1 MQEFNRDSLNQ
12 LQQSIQVII
21 HSIER
26 EKINIRINQERYTK
40 KLREYNNLMGKP
52 SLSKEQKLNIRKEK
66 MEQLKKREIFS
77 PNYGKKMHLFNPE
90 EEIKT
95 LKKSASMNEMKLIS
109 IKDGINRQSLENNRL
124 LREIDIIRRDRLIQK
139 DKLER
144 IELENGDINQQIKT
158 LQKKNKRSTSK
169 LNYEG
174 LQNQKNINK
183 TLEEKF
189 RLKRD
194 NLELKY
200 HQVIQENIR
209 KERQKIDELGK
220 QRMANAVFADSVR
233 KNARKGQDPM
243 TIVDQDEIQDRI
255 PILDAILEK
264 WNYIIKFK
272 KQMINKYLINATKI
286 KDTLDKLLLVSGLE
300 HYQEL
305 PQLYEMDETQN
316 AKIEQ
321 ALSNIS
327 NEVDLLKEQK
337 ELMEK
342 KIKKLQENKKE
353 TINQNEIN
361 VKEKEENINNL
372 KKLNEDL
379 LIQIKQKK
387 VLFSDLQECT
397 FNFLKKMG
405 NTYLSDFV
413 VKKINIEENSKMNE
427 NNVLDYLG
435 SVYCYIQLISDF
447 NDNVLMKKE
456 IKQNMN
462 TTSLVNKS
470 IENLDKEIKFK
481 LQKFNYKNC
490 LNKVKD
496 IKQKSTFDEV
506 IIKLANDIVNE
517 VNNNQF
523 ERLHPYTIL
532 NSSNEVTSDKTKVT
546 KNLRYN
552 QEQKEI

>member
-144 IELENGDINQQIKT
+144 IDIENGDIDQQIKT

-255 PILDAILEK
+255 PILDAVLEK

-272 KQMINKYLINATKI
+272 KQMINKYLINSTKI

-481 LQKFNYKNC
+481 LLKFNYKNC
-490 LNKVKD
+490 LNKVKKD
-496 IKQKSTFDEV
+496 KKQNNMFDDV
-506 IIKLANDIVNE
+506 IRRLANEIVKDVNDNYDINE
-517 VNNNQF
+517 D
-523 ERLHPYTIL
+523 TIVGT
-532 NSSNEVTSDKTKVT
+532 NVSSPTKNT
-546 KNLRYN
+546 KKQNLRY
-552 QEQKEI
+552 EDI

>member
-1 MQEFNRDSLNQ
+1 MKEFNRDNLDQ

-158 LQKKNKRSTSK
+158 LQKKNKRSISK

-194 NLELKY
+194 DLELKY

-243 TIVDQDEIQDRI
+243 TIVDQDEIQDSI
-255 PILDAILEK
+255 PILDAVLEK

-272 KQMINKYLINATKI
+272 KQMINKYLINSTKI

-490 LNKVKD
+490 LNKVKKD
-496 IKQKSTFDEV
+496 KKQNTMFDDV
-506 IIKLANDIVNE
+506 IRRLANEIVKDVNDNYDINE
-517 VNNNQF
+517 D
-523 ERLHPYTIL
+523 TIVGT
-532 NSSNEVTSDKTKVT
+532 NVSSPAKNTK
-546 KNLRYN
+546 KQNLRY
-552 QEQKEI
+552 EDI

>member
-1 MQEFNRDSLNQ
+1 MKEFNRDNLNQ

-26 EKINIRINQERYTK
+26 EKINIRINRERYTK

-144 IELENGDINQQIKT
+144 IDIENGDIDQQIKT

-272 KQMINKYLINATKI
+272 KQMINKYLINSTKI

-481 LQKFNYKNC
+481 LLKFNYKNC
-490 LNKVKD
+490 LNKVKKD
-496 IKQKSTFDEV
+496 KKQNNMFDDV
-506 IIKLANDIVNE
+506 IRRLANEIVKDVNDNYDINE
-517 VNNNQF
+517 D
-523 ERLHPYTIL
+523 TIVGT
-532 NSSNEVTSDKTKVT
+532 NVSSPTKNT
-546 KNLRYN
+546 KKQNLRY
-552 QEQKEI
+552 EDI

>member
-1 MQEFNRDSLNQ
+1 MKEFNRDNLNQ

-144 IELENGDINQQIKT
+144 IDIENGDIDQQIKT

-272 KQMINKYLINATKI
+272 KQMINKYLINSTKI

-481 LQKFNYKNC
+481 LLKFNYKNC
-490 LNKVKD
+490 LNKVKKDKKQNNMFDDVIRRLANEIVKDVNDNYD
-496 IKQKSTFDEV
+496 IKEDT
-506 IIKLANDIVNE
+506 IVGTN
-517 VNNNQF
+517 V
-523 ERLHPYTIL
+523 
-532 NSSNEVTSDKTKVT
+532 SSPTKNT
-546 KNLRYN
+546 KKQNLRY
-552 QEQKEI
+552 EDI

>member
-1 MQEFNRDSLNQ
+1 MKEFNRDNLNQ

-95 LKKSASMNEMKLIS
+95 LKKSTSMNEMKLIS

-144 IELENGDINQQIKT
+144 IDIENGDIDQQIKT

-272 KQMINKYLINATKI
+272 KQMINKYLINSTKI

-405 NTYLSDFV
+405 NTHLSDFV

-481 LQKFNYKNC
+481 LLKFNYKNC
-490 LNKVKD
+490 LNKVKKD
-496 IKQKSTFDEV
+496 KKQNNMFDDV
-506 IIKLANDIVNE
+506 IRRLANEIVKDVNDNYDINE
-517 VNNNQF
+517 D
-523 ERLHPYTIL
+523 TIVGT
-532 NSSNEVTSDKTKVT
+532 NVSSPTKNT
-546 KNLRYN
+546 KKQNLRY
-552 QEQKEI
+552 EDI

>member
-1 MQEFNRDSLNQ
+1 MKEFNRDNLNQ

-144 IELENGDINQQIKT
+144 IDIENGDIDQQIKT

-272 KQMINKYLINATKI
+272 KQMINKYLINSTKI

-316 AKIEQ
+316 SKIEQ

-342 KIKKLQENKKE
+342 K
-353 TINQNEIN
+353 
-361 VKEKEENINNL
+361 
-372 KKLNEDL
+372 
-379 LIQIKQKK
+379 
-387 VLFSDLQECT
+387 
-397 FNFLKKMG
+397 
-405 NTYLSDFV
+405 
-413 VKKINIEENSKMNE
+413 
-427 NNVLDYLG
+427 
-435 SVYCYIQLISDF
+435 
-447 NDNVLMKKE
+447 
-456 IKQNMN
+456 
-462 TTSLVNKS
+462 
-470 IENLDKEIKFK
+470 
-481 LQKFNYKNC
+481 
-490 LNKVKD
+490 
-496 IKQKSTFDEV
+496 
-506 IIKLANDIVNE
+506 
-517 VNNNQF
+517 
-523 ERLHPYTIL
+523 
-532 NSSNEVTSDKTKVT
+532 
-546 KNLRYN
+546 
-552 QEQKEI
+552 

>member
-1 MQEFNRDSLNQ
+1 MKEFNRDNLNQ

-95 LKKSASMNEMKLIS
+95 LKKSASMNEMKLVS

-144 IELENGDINQQIKT
+144 IDIENGDIDQQIKT

-272 KQMINKYLINATKI
+272 KQMINKYLINSTKI

-481 LQKFNYKNC
+481 LLKFNYKNC
-490 LNKVKD
+490 LNKVKKD
-496 IKQKSTFDEV
+496 KKQNNMFDDV
-506 IIKLANDIVNE
+506 IRRLANEIVKDVNDNYDINE
-517 VNNNQF
+517 D
-523 ERLHPYTIL
+523 TIVGT
-532 NSSNEVTSDKTKVT
+532 NVSSPTKNT
-546 KNLRYN
+546 KKQNLRY
-552 QEQKEI
+552 EDI

>member
-1 MQEFNRDSLNQ
+1 MKEFNRDNLNQ

-144 IELENGDINQQIKT
+144 IDIENGDIDQQIKT

-272 KQMINKYLINATKI
+272 KQLINKYLINSTKI

-481 LQKFNYKNC
+481 LLKFNYKNC
-490 LNKVKD
+490 LNKVKKD
-496 IKQKSTFDEV
+496 KKQNNMFDDV
-506 IIKLANDIVNE
+506 IRRLANEIVKDVNDNYDINE
-517 VNNNQF
+517 D
-523 ERLHPYTIL
+523 TIVGT
-532 NSSNEVTSDKTKVT
+532 NVSSPTKNT
-546 KNLRYN
+546 KKQNLRY
-552 QEQKEI
+552 EAI

>member
-1 MQEFNRDSLNQ
+1 MKEFNRDNLNQ

-52 SLSKEQKLNIRKEK
+52 SLSKVQKLNIRKEK

-144 IELENGDINQQIKT
+144 IDIENGDIDQQIKT

-272 KQMINKYLINATKI
+272 KQMINKYLINSTKI

-481 LQKFNYKNC
+481 LLKFNYKNC
-490 LNKVKD
+490 LNKVKKD
-496 IKQKSTFDEV
+496 KKQNNMFDDV
-506 IIKLANDIVNE
+506 IRRLANEIVKDVNDNYDINE
-517 VNNNQF
+517 D
-523 ERLHPYTIL
+523 TIVGT
-532 NSSNEVTSDKTKVT
+532 NVSSPTKNT
-546 KNLRYN
+546 KKQNLRY
-552 QEQKEI
+552 EDI

>member
-144 IELENGDINQQIKT
+144 IDIENGDIDQQIKT

-272 KQMINKYLINATKI
+272 KQMINKYLINSTKI

-481 LQKFNYKNC
+481 LLKFNYKNC
-490 LNKVKD
+490 LNKVKKD
-496 IKQKSTFDEV
+496 KKQNNMFDDV
-506 IIKLANDIVNE
+506 IRRLANEIVKDVNDNYDINE
-517 VNNNQF
+517 D
-523 ERLHPYTIL
+523 TIVGT
-532 NSSNEVTSDKTKVT
+532 NVSSPTKNT
-546 KNLRYN
+546 KKQNLRY
-552 QEQKEI
+552 EDI

>member
-1 MQEFNRDSLNQ
+1 MKEFNRDNLNQ

-144 IELENGDINQQIKT
+144 IDIENGDIDQQIKT

-209 KERQKIDELGK
+209 KERQKIGELGK

-272 KQMINKYLINATKI
+272 KQMINKYLINSTKI

-361 VKEKEENINNL
+361 VKEKEANIDNL

-379 LIQIKQKK
+379 LNQIKQKK

-481 LQKFNYKNC
+481 LLKFNYKNC
-490 LNKVKD
+490 LNKVKKD
-496 IKQKSTFDEV
+496 KKQNNMFDDV
-506 IIKLANDIVNE
+506 IRRLANEIVKDVNDNYDINE
-517 VNNNQF
+517 D
-523 ERLHPYTIL
+523 TIVGT
-532 NSSNEVTSDKTKVT
+532 NVSSPTKNT
-546 KNLRYN
+546 KKQNLRY
-552 QEQKEI
+552 EDI

>member
-1 MQEFNRDSLNQ
+1 MKEFNRDNLNQ

-77 PNYGKKMHLFNPE
+77 PNYGKKIHLFNPE

-158 LQKKNKRSTSK
+158 LQKKNKRSISK
-169 LNYEG
+169 LNYED

-194 NLELKY
+194 DLELKY

-255 PILDAILEK
+255 PILDAVLEK

-272 KQMINKYLINATKI
+272 KQMINKYLINSTKI

-490 LNKVKD
+490 LNKVKKD
-496 IKQKSTFDEV
+496 KKQNTMFDDV
-506 IIKLANDIVNE
+506 IRRLANEIVKDVNDNYDINE
-517 VNNNQF
+517 D
-523 ERLHPYTIL
+523 TIVGT
-532 NSSNEVTSDKTKVT
+532 NVSSPAKNTK
-546 KNLRYN
+546 KQNLRY
-552 QEQKEI
+552 EDI

>member
-1 MQEFNRDSLNQ
+1 MKEFNRDNLNQ

-144 IELENGDINQQIKT
+144 IDIENGDIDQQIKT

-272 KQMINKYLINATKI
+272 KQLINKYLINSTKI

-481 LQKFNYKNC
+481 LLKFNYKNC
-490 LNKVKD
+490 LNKVKKD
-496 IKQKSTFDEV
+496 KKQNNMFDDV
-506 IIKLANDIVNE
+506 IRRLANEIVKDVNDNYDINE
-517 VNNNQF
+517 D
-523 ERLHPYTIL
+523 TIVGT
-532 NSSNEVTSDKTKVT
+532 NVSSPTKNT
-546 KNLRYN
+546 KKQNLRY
-552 QEQKEI
+552 EDI

>member
-1 MQEFNRDSLNQ
+1 MKEFNRDNLNQ

-144 IELENGDINQQIKT
+144 IDIENGDIDQQIKT

-209 KERQKIDELGK
+209 KERQKIDELGR

-272 KQMINKYLINATKI
+272 KQMINKYLINSTKI

-481 LQKFNYKNC
+481 LLKFNYKNC
-490 LNKVKD
+490 LNKVKKD
-496 IKQKSTFDEV
+496 KKQNNMFDDV
-506 IIKLANDIVNE
+506 IRRLANEIVKDVNDNYDINE
-517 VNNNQF
+517 D
-523 ERLHPYTIL
+523 TIVGT
-532 NSSNEVTSDKTKVT
+532 NVSSPTKNT
-546 KNLRYN
+546 KKQNLRY
-552 QEQKEI
+552 EDI

>member
-1 MQEFNRDSLNQ
+1 MKEFNRDNLNQ

-144 IELENGDINQQIKT
+144 IDIENGDIDQQIKT

-255 PILDAILEK
+255 PILDAVLEK

-272 KQMINKYLINATKI
+272 KQMINKYLINSTKI

-481 LQKFNYKNC
+481 LLKFNYKNC
-490 LNKVKD
+490 LNKVKKD
-496 IKQKSTFDEV
+496 KKQNNMFDDV
-506 IIKLANDIVNE
+506 IRRLANEIVKDVNDNYDINE
-517 VNNNQF
+517 D
-523 ERLHPYTIL
+523 TIVGT
-532 NSSNEVTSDKTKVT
+532 NVSSPTKNT
-546 KNLRYN
+546 KKQNLRY
-552 QEQKEI
+552 EDI

>member
-1 MQEFNRDSLNQ
+1 MKEFNRDNLNQ

-144 IELENGDINQQIKT
+144 IDIENGDIDQQIKT

-272 KQMINKYLINATKI
+272 KQMINKYLINSTKI

-481 LQKFNYKNC
+481 LLKFNYKNC
-490 LNKVKD
+490 LNKVKKD
-496 IKQKSTFDEV
+496 KKQNNMFDDV
-506 IIKLANDIVNE
+506 IRRLANEIVKDVNDNYDINE
-517 VNNNQF
+517 D
-523 ERLHPYTIL
+523 TIVGT
-532 NSSNEVTSDKTKVT
+532 NVSSPTKNI
-546 KNLRYN
+546 KKQNLRY
-552 QEQKEI
+552 EDI

>member
-1 MQEFNRDSLNQ
+1 MKEFNRDNLNQ

-144 IELENGDINQQIKT
+144 IDIENGDIDQQIKT

-209 KERQKIDELGK
+209 KERQKIDELGR

-272 KQMINKYLINATKI
+272 KQMINKYLINSTKI

-361 VKEKEENINNL
+361 VKEKEANIDNL

-379 LIQIKQKK
+379 LNQIKQKK

-481 LQKFNYKNC
+481 LLKFNYKNC
-490 LNKVKD
+490 LNKVKKD
-496 IKQKSTFDEV
+496 KKQNNMFDDV
-506 IIKLANDIVNE
+506 IRRLANEIVKDVNDNYDINE
-517 VNNNQF
+517 D
-523 ERLHPYTIL
+523 TIVGT
-532 NSSNEVTSDKTKVT
+532 NVSSPTKNT
-546 KNLRYN
+546 KKQNLRY
-552 QEQKEI
+552 EDI

>member
-1 MQEFNRDSLNQ
+1 MKEFNRDNLNQ

-272 KQMINKYLINATKI
+272 KQMINKYLINSTKI

-481 LQKFNYKNC
+481 LLKFNYKNC
-490 LNKVKD
+490 LNKVKKD
-496 IKQKSTFDEV
+496 KKQNNMFDDV
-506 IIKLANDIVNE
+506 IRRLANEIVKDVNDNYDINE
-517 VNNNQF
+517 D
-523 ERLHPYTIL
+523 TIVGT
-532 NSSNEVTSDKTKVT
+532 NVSSPTKNT
-546 KNLRYN
+546 KKQNLRY
-552 QEQKEI
+552 EDI

>member
-1 MQEFNRDSLNQ
+1 MKEFNRDNLNQ

-144 IELENGDINQQIKT
+144 IDIENGDIDQQIKT

-272 KQMINKYLINATKI
+272 KQMINKYLINSTKI

-361 VKEKEENINNL
+361 VKEKEANIDNL

-481 LQKFNYKNC
+481 LLKFNYKNC
-490 LNKVKD
+490 LNKVKKD
-496 IKQKSTFDEV
+496 KKQNNMFDAV
-506 IIKLANDIVNE
+506 IRRLANEIVKDVNDNYDINE
-517 VNNNQF
+517 D
-523 ERLHPYTIL
+523 TIVGT
-532 NSSNEVTSDKTKVT
+532 NVSSPTKNT
-546 KNLRYN
+546 KKQNLRY
-552 QEQKEI
+552 EDI

>member
-1 MQEFNRDSLNQ
+1 
-12 LQQSIQVII
+12 
-21 HSIER
+21 
-26 EKINIRINQERYTK
+26 
-40 KLREYNNLMGKP
+40 
-52 SLSKEQKLNIRKEK
+52 

-272 KQMINKYLINATKI
+272 KQMINKYLINSTKI

-361 VKEKEENINNL
+361 VKEKEANIDNL

-481 LQKFNYKNC
+481 LLKFNYKNC
-490 LNKVKD
+490 LNKVKKD
-496 IKQKSTFDEV
+496 KKQNNMFDDV
-506 IIKLANDIVNE
+506 IRRLANEIVKDVNDNYDINE
-517 VNNNQF
+517 D
-523 ERLHPYTIL
+523 TIVGT
-532 NSSNEVTSDKTKVT
+532 NVSSPTKNT
-546 KNLRYN
+546 KKQNLRY
-552 QEQKEI
+552 EDI

>member
-1 MQEFNRDSLNQ
+1 MKEFNRDNLNQ

-144 IELENGDINQQIKT
+144 IDIENGDIDQQIKT

-272 KQMINKYLINATKI
+272 KQMINKYLINSTKI

-481 LQKFNYKNC
+481 LLKFNYKNC
-490 LNKVKD
+490 LNKVKKD
-496 IKQKSTFDEV
+496 KKQNNMFDDV
-506 IIKLANDIVNE
+506 IRRLANEIVKDVNDNYDINE
-517 VNNNQF
+517 D
-523 ERLHPYTIL
+523 TIVGT
-532 NSSNEVTSDKTKVT
+532 NVSSPTKNT
-546 KNLRYN
+546 KKQNLRY
-552 QEQKEI
+552 EDI

>member
-1 MQEFNRDSLNQ
+1 MKEFNRDNLDQ

-158 LQKKNKRSTSK
+158 LQKKNKRSISK

-183 TLEEKF
+183 TLEDKF

-194 NLELKY
+194 DLELKY

-255 PILDAILEK
+255 PILDAVLEK

-272 KQMINKYLINATKI
+272 KQMINKYLINSTKI

-490 LNKVKD
+490 LNKVKKD
-496 IKQKSTFDEV
+496 KKQNTMFDDV
-506 IIKLANDIVNE
+506 IRRLANEIVKDVNDNYDINE
-517 VNNNQF
+517 D
-523 ERLHPYTIL
+523 TIVGT
-532 NSSNEVTSDKTKVT
+532 NVSSPAKNTK
-546 KNLRYN
+546 KQNLRY
-552 QEQKEI
+552 EDI

>member
-1 MQEFNRDSLNQ
+1 MKEFNRDNLNQ

-233 KNARKGQDPM
+233 KNARKEQDPM
-243 TIVDQDEIQDRI
+243 TIIDQDEIQDRI
-255 PILDAILEK
+255 PILDAVLEK

-272 KQMINKYLINATKI
+272 KQMINKYLINSTKI

-361 VKEKEENINNL
+361 VKEKEANIDNL

-379 LIQIKQKK
+379 LNQIKQKK

-481 LQKFNYKNC
+481 LLKFNYKNC
-490 LNKVKD
+490 LNKVKKD
-496 IKQKSTFDEV
+496 KKQNNMFDDV
-506 IIKLANDIVNE
+506 IRRLANEIVKDVNDNYDINE
-517 VNNNQF
+517 D
-523 ERLHPYTIL
+523 TIVGT
-532 NSSNEVTSDKTKVT
+532 NVSSPAKNTK
-546 KNLRYN
+546 KQNLRY
-552 QEQKEI
+552 EDI

>member
-1 MQEFNRDSLNQ
+1 MKEFNRDNLNQ

-21 HSIER
+21 HSIAR

-272 KQMINKYLINATKI
+272 KQMINKYLINSTKI

-481 LQKFNYKNC
+481 LLKFNYKNC
-490 LNKVKD
+490 LNKVKKD
-496 IKQKSTFDEV
+496 KKQNNMFDDV
-506 IIKLANDIVNE
+506 IRRLANEIVKDVNDNYDINE
-517 VNNNQF
+517 D
-523 ERLHPYTIL
+523 TIVGT
-532 NSSNEVTSDKTKVT
+532 NVSSPTKNT
-546 KNLRYN
+546 KKQNLRY
-552 QEQKEI
+552 EDI

>member
-1 MQEFNRDSLNQ
+1 MKEFNRDNLNQ

-144 IELENGDINQQIKT
+144 IDIENGDIDQQIKT

-272 KQMINKYLINATKI
+272 KQMINKYLINSFKI

-379 LIQIKQKK
+379 LNQIKQKK

-481 LQKFNYKNC
+481 LLKFNYKNC
-490 LNKVKD
+490 LNKVKKD
-496 IKQKSTFDEV
+496 KKQNNMFDDV
-506 IIKLANDIVNE
+506 IRRLANEIVKDVNDNYDINE
-517 VNNNQF
+517 D
-523 ERLHPYTIL
+523 TIVGT
-532 NSSNEVTSDKTKVT
+532 NVSSPTKNT
-546 KNLRYN
+546 KKQNLRY
-552 QEQKEI
+552 EDI

>member
-1 MQEFNRDSLNQ
+1 MKEFNRDNLNQ

-144 IELENGDINQQIKT
+144 IDIENGDIDQQIKT

-255 PILDAILEK
+255 PILDAVLEK

-272 KQMINKYLINATKI
+272 KQMINKYLINSTKI

-361 VKEKEENINNL
+361 VKEKEANIDNL

-481 LQKFNYKNC
+481 LLKFNYKNC
-490 LNKVKD
+490 LNKVKKD
-496 IKQKSTFDEV
+496 KKQNNMFDDV
-506 IIKLANDIVNE
+506 IRRLANEIVKDVNDNYDINE
-517 VNNNQF
+517 D
-523 ERLHPYTIL
+523 TIVGT
-532 NSSNEVTSDKTKVT
+532 NVSSPTKNT
-546 KNLRYN
+546 KKQNLRY
-552 QEQKEI
+552 EDI

>member
-1 MQEFNRDSLNQ
+1 MKEFNRDNLNQ

-144 IELENGDINQQIKT
+144 IDIENGDIDQQIKT

-169 LNYEG
+169 LNYES
-174 LQNQKNINK
+174 QKKQKNINK

-272 KQMINKYLINATKI
+272 KQMINKYLINSTKI

-481 LQKFNYKNC
+481 LLKFNYKNC
-490 LNKVKD
+490 LNKVKKD
-496 IKQKSTFDEV
+496 KKQNNMFDDV
-506 IIKLANDIVNE
+506 IRRLANEIVKDVNDNYDINE
-517 VNNNQF
+517 D
-523 ERLHPYTIL
+523 TIVGT
-532 NSSNEVTSDKTKVT
+532 NVSSPTKNT
-546 KNLRYN
+546 KKQNLRY
-552 QEQKEI
+552 EDI

>member
-1 MQEFNRDSLNQ
+1 MKEFNRDNLNQ

-144 IELENGDINQQIKT
+144 IDIENGDIDQQIKT

-272 KQMINKYLINATKI
+272 KQLINKYLINSTKI

-481 LQKFNYKNC
+481 LLKFNYKNC
-490 LNKVKD
+490 LNKVKKD
-496 IKQKSTFDEV
+496 KKQNNMFDDV
-506 IIKLANDIVNE
+506 IRRLANEIVKDVNDNYDINE
-517 VNNNQF
+517 DIIVGTNV
-523 ERLHPYTIL
+523 
-532 NSSNEVTSDKTKVT
+532 SSPTKNT
-546 KNLRYN
+546 KKQNLRY
-552 QEQKEI
+552 EDI

>member
-1 MQEFNRDSLNQ
+1 MKEFNRDNLNQ

-144 IELENGDINQQIKT
+144 IDIENGDIDQQIKT

-272 KQMINKYLINATKI
+272 KQMINKYLINSTKI

-361 VKEKEENINNL
+361 VKEKEANIDNL

-481 LQKFNYKNC
+481 LLKFNYKNC
-490 LNKVKD
+490 LNKVKKD
-496 IKQKSTFDEV
+496 KKQNNMFDDV
-506 IIKLANDIVNE
+506 IRRLANEIVKDVNDNYDINE
-517 VNNNQF
+517 D
-523 ERLHPYTIL
+523 TIVGT
-532 NSSNEVTSDKTKVT
+532 NVSSPTKNT
-546 KNLRYN
+546 KKQNLRY
-552 QEQKEI
+552 EDI

>member
-1 MQEFNRDSLNQ
+1 MKEFNRDNLNQ

-144 IELENGDINQQIKT
+144 IDIENGDIDQQIKT

-194 NLELKY
+194 DLELKY

-272 KQMINKYLINATKI
+272 KQMINKYLINSTKI

-481 LQKFNYKNC
+481 LLKFNYKNC
-490 LNKVKD
+490 LNKVKKD
-496 IKQKSTFDEV
+496 KKQNNMFDDV
-506 IIKLANDIVNE
+506 IRRLANEIVKDVNDNYDINE
-517 VNNNQF
+517 D
-523 ERLHPYTIL
+523 TIVGT
-532 NSSNEVTSDKTKVT
+532 NVSSPTKNT
-546 KNLRYN
+546 KKQNLRY
-552 QEQKEI
+552 EDI

>member
-1 MQEFNRDSLNQ
+1 MKEFNRDNLNQ

-158 LQKKNKRSTSK
+158 LQKKNKRSISK
-169 LNYEG
+169 LNYED

-194 NLELKY
+194 DLELKY

-272 KQMINKYLINATKI
+272 KQMINKYLINSTKI

-490 LNKVKD
+490 LNKVKKD
-496 IKQKSTFDEV
+496 KKQNTMFDDV
-506 IIKLANDIVNE
+506 IRRLANEIVKDVNDNYDINE
-517 VNNNQF
+517 D
-523 ERLHPYTIL
+523 TIVGT
-532 NSSNEVTSDKTKVT
+532 NVSSPAKNTK
-546 KNLRYN
+546 KQNLRY
-552 QEQKEI
+552 EDI

>member
-1 MQEFNRDSLNQ
+1 MKEFNRDNLNQ

-144 IELENGDINQQIKT
+144 IDIENGDIDQQIKT

-169 LNYEG
+169 LNYVG

-272 KQMINKYLINATKI
+272 KQMINKYLINSTKI

-481 LQKFNYKNC
+481 LLKFNYKNC
-490 LNKVKD
+490 LNKVKKD
-496 IKQKSTFDEV
+496 KKQNNMFDDV
-506 IIKLANDIVNE
+506 IRRLANEIVKDVNDNYDINE
-517 VNNNQF
+517 D
-523 ERLHPYTIL
+523 TIVGT
-532 NSSNEVTSDKTKVT
+532 NVSSPTKNT
-546 KNLRYN
+546 KKQNLRY
-552 QEQKEI
+552 EDI